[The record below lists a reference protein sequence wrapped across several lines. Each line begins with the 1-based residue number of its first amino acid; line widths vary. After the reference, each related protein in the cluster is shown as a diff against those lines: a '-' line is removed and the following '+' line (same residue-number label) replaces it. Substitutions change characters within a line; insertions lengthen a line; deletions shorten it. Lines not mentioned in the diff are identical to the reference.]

1 MSKPRT
7 HAISDKEYEEYQEFL
22 AFKAM
27 KAARDAATSSRA
39 ALASES
45 NERRQSPTIGRTSDP
60 ATPSHWA
67 SRGQSVH
74 SKAPTYSGGDY
85 QTAEEFRHDNSTSP
99 SRRQAD
105 YRIKIPS
112 STQKRAPSLPKSTP
126 PPLSE
131 QDKMTP
137 PPTKN
142 TPVSPVLST
151 PPPRRR
157 VADWPSSTVHSSSTP
172 TSPLPHSS
180 PPIRGRSLTRRR
192 IRSLSRDTQEATHRS
207 PSPGDGPW
215 PYSRDAS
222 QEPRLDAPLAQDN
235 AQDDVPDDAGTGDP
249 IANVNEHIV
258 SIDDPN
264 PYSYPY
270 KQTPTSHIDTRFEDG
285 TRGRGGRS
293 KTKTAIEKLG
303 DRLSK
308 FQYTLEHAHPFAA
321 ESKIPYFNPYSV
333 VRAPLNCYG
342 IVPKPKE
349 LTGGG
354 GRGPLPLHDAAGL
367 RMDQDFWN
375 TLKKIA
381 KYALS
386 KSLPQNLAPDTKLT
400 WIAIPA
406 ASRREI
412 YKICYDLAPV
422 FQHFRNS
429 TGQDS
434 WLIALILQQYLQ
446 GSPNLGKVKQLNK
459 KLKAELFPDKTLYED
474 DYSTNAPTEPSTR
487 TTKDK
492 SATSRA
498 PAATSHRAATANPNP
513 RAVDP
518 NPRAVDPSRGKTA
531 DRSRGQA
538 TNPLPGLSDQPRPH
552 ATRDA
557 TSTPNTSHVPRTST
571 IPDDSDDNH
580 EPGPSSSSTHD
591 LPPAPTA
598 RQVRKADKQVAQ
610 EEARREV
617 ADSRSN
623 KSRPSASDRAKGKQR
638 AEPLE
643 PTQVHNESDEDDKEA
658 IRTFTTK
665 VKVGARQH
673 AAAKL
678 PEPTREPSTST
689 SGKKSRPATAPA
701 NVANKAPNKPS
712 AKAPTNAKPP
722 KTSLAQPSEPSSKI
736 QTERPTSTKR
746 KLTKDKDENG
756 EEEDEDEEDEHPVQ
770 KKRARPKIR
779 LAPEPEP
786 ETPLDSVI
794 DISSSTPSRAQIDV
808 VQTSSSDAAEPG
820 ASVEAPILVG
830 SSDPSNE
837 GVVDPT
843 AGQRV
848 VKTTKMR
855 ISRPAKTIAPSDRT
869 LRNRS

>member
-45 NERRQSPTIGRTSDP
+45 NERRRSPTIGRTSDP
-60 ATPSHWA
+60 ATPNHWA

-142 TPVSPVLST
+142 TPVPPVLST
-151 PPPRRR
+151 PPPR
-157 VADWPSSTVHSSSTP
+157 
-172 TSPLPHSS
+172 
-180 PPIRGRSLTRRR
+180 
-192 IRSLSRDTQEATHRS
+192 
-207 PSPGDGPW
+207 DGPW

-285 TRGRGGRS
+285 MCGHGGQS

-375 TLKKIA
+375 TLK
-381 KYALS
+381 
-386 KSLPQNLAPDTKLT
+386 
-400 WIAIPA
+400 
-406 ASRREI
+406 
-412 YKICYDLAPV
+412 CYDLAPV

-487 TTKDK
+487 TKKDK

-746 KLTKDKDENG
+746 KLAKDKDENG
-756 EEEDEDEEDEHPVQ
+756 EEEDEDEESTPSKRGKTGQAGSSLKRKTEQEEEDEEAR
-770 KKRARPKIR
+770 RASRSEKTSSPQNLYKR

-808 VQTSSSDAAEPG
+808 AQTSSSDAAEPG